1 MNSCGIYTLAN
12 DHVYDQ
18 LVALLNSIEV
28 NIGVDIPVCI
38 IPFDHQLERVKK
50 EISSRPNVSLFT
62 DWDAIHRWENFA
74 QDVIAAHP
82 KAIATHF
89 NHPRWYKGH
98 LHRKFAAFDGEFDKF
113 VFFDGDSLAM
123 KPIDDIF
130 GKLDRYDF
138 VFDDWEHAKSKS
150 KAALNIPL
158 IEATG
163 QFSEDGIRERL
174 HCSSFFGSK
183 RGLFDTATLT
193 AMKERLIN
201 EQEISWV
208 NGNGWWDDAFLFNY
222 MTLSKNRTLFNF
234 TRSKNGHER
243 TGNCANADPF
253 VAVEVLYNHQGLKPI
268 HRIHYM
274 GYAASDFKR
283 LCQGEDAGIC
293 YQDTFLTYR
302 FLKQP
307 DKKPKLL
314 KKQNLLKVA
323 LKHLRKIAKKIT
335 FKESGLRAKTNS
347 LPSS

>member
-1 MNSCGIYTLAN
+1 MNYCGIYTLAN

-28 NIGVDIPVCI
+28 NIGLDIPVCL
-38 IPFDHQLERVKK
+38 IPFDRQLERVKQ
-50 EISSRPNVSLFT
+50 EVALRPNVSLFT
-62 DWDAIHRWENFA
+62 DWDAIHRWETFA

-82 KAIATHF
+82 SAIATNF
-89 NHPRWYKGH
+89 SHPRWCHGH

-138 VFDDWEHAKSKS
+138 VFDDWEHAKSTA

-158 IEATG
+158 IETTG
-163 QFSEDGIRERL
+163 QFSEDEIREKL

-183 RGLFDTATLT
+183 RGLFERATLQ
-193 AMKERLIN
+193 KLKDRLIN
-201 EQEISWV
+201 DQEISWV

-222 MTLSKNRTLFNF
+222 LTLSNDRTLFNF

-253 VAVEVLYNHQGLKPI
+253 VAVEVLYNQQGLKPI

-274 GYAASDFKR
+274 GYSASEFKR
-283 LCQGEDAGIC
+283 LCEGEDTGIC
-293 YQDTFLTYR
+293 YQDTFLSYR

-314 KKQNLLKVA
+314 RKRNFFKAIAQQLK
-323 LKHLRKIAKKIT
+323 RIGGKISAKEIGIT
-335 FKESGLRAKTNS
+335 SQTNS